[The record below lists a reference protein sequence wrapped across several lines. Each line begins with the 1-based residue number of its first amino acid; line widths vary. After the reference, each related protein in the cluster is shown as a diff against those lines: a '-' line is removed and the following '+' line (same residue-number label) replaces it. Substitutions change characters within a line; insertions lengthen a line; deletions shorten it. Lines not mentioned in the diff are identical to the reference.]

1 MNSSKVLGQLFLSAL
16 GFQKSE
22 WELVNNWEETNLVA
36 ISVKPLVRAS
46 MPFNLARQGAWK
58 YGQ

>member
-46 MPFNLARQGAWK
+46 MPFNLAQ
-58 YGQ
+58 